1 MLCKGN
7 IQEDDL
13 RRIERELGVIDKA
26 EAKRKSVWKVARKQG
41 VDKETL
47 NAIKHAYTTEELDTL
62 KESFSPSEGK
72 KSKLQS
78 AMENG
83 LAVLGAAIVTDNIT
97 NILTVLN
104 SYDSSRG
111 TQEEILEGGIII
123 AAEAIFRNYDQ
134 VTINT

>member
-1 MLCKGN
+1 MLSKGN

>member
-1 MLCKGN
+1 
-7 IQEDDL
+7 L
-13 RRIERELGVIDKA
+13 RSIERELAVIDRT
-26 EAKRKSVWKVARKQG
+26 EAKRKSVWKVAQKQN
-41 VDKETL
+41 VDKQTL
-47 NAIKHAYTTEELDTL
+47 NSIKRAYSTEELETL

-72 KSKLQS
+72 KSKLLS

-83 LAVLGAAIVTDNIT
+83 LAALGAAIVTDNIT
-97 NILTVLN
+97 NIMAILS

-134 VTINT
+134 VTKIN

>member
-1 MLCKGN
+1 M
-7 IQEDDL
+7 

-26 EAKRKSVWKVARKQG
+26 EAKRKSVWKVAKKQN
-41 VDKETL
+41 VDQETL

-62 KESFSPSEGK
+62 KESFAPSEGK
-72 KSKLQS
+72 KSKLKY
-78 AMENG
+78 AMEKG
-83 LAVLGAAIVTDNIT
+83 LAPIGAAIVTDNIS
-97 NILTVLN
+97 NIITILN

-134 VTINT
+134 VIKIK